1 MTAFPAAR
9 ARRRPATGSA
19 VRDTPIGVVE
29 AGRRVIR
36 MDTHCHSH
44 ASSKPVIAAAGL
56 IGCPESYSEPERV
69 YDQALARGMDL
80 VTITDHDTI
89 AGAME
94 LVDRGFQNF
103 VIGEEVSVKFP
114 EDRCLLHVL
123 VWDLTPALHDEI
135 GANGLRDDVYQFA
148 AWLRERNLPHSFAHP
163 LYVQNGR
170 LSRWHIERAT
180 LLFKA
185 FETTNGAHDDTLN
198 RTIARYLD
206 TLSPTKTQELIDRH
220 GMQPVWPRV
229 WEKARTGGS
238 DDHALLNVGRTWTAI
253 EPAEGETLTANE
265 FVRRIAGGHGTSGGQ
280 GGHSALL
287 AHQISTVG
295 ANHFARQHYKRR
307 SPTGRYVSAKFLKFF
322 GVAVDAPS
330 KKRVAAYRAARN
342 IWLGKKASK
351 PSPVLKALQSEFK
364 PLLAEYPNLKDRMD
378 PQAWMDGT
386 PASQHEEMAEFIG
399 ELVQALG
406 RAMESS
412 AAKALSKKD
421 ASKILEHITG
431 YLVLQAAQLPYIVS
445 LFCQNKERRFVD
457 QFQHETGAADPAET
471 ARPLRV
477 MKFTDTLADV
487 NGVCRFIQNA
497 ARQAHDTGRDLT
509 VVTST
514 RFDIPVKDL
523 PNIVNFDPVFAT
535 KMPKYENLELAL
547 PPILKMLRYADHVKP
562 DVIHISTPGPV
573 GCVGMLAA
581 KLLRVPVVG
590 VYHTD
595 FPAYVDRLFDD
606 RAATAMCE
614 KFMSLFYKPFKAVFT
629 RSQDYADSL
638 LNLGI
643 APEHIVRLR
652 AGFDDRHFSPAFR
665 DTSRWPELGLKR
677 DSVKVLFC
685 GRVSVEK
692 NLPHLTSIWADVR
705 KACAAR
711 GVDTEL
717 VIIGDGP
724 YRATM
729 QRELRGQAAHFLG
742 FRHAEELSRL
752 YASCDLFAFPSTTDT
767 LGQVVMESQ
776 ASGMPVLVTDVGG
789 PQEVVDDGVTGLVL
803 PAEDARRWTD
813 AIVDLV
819 CDADKRARM
828 GAAAAEAMKSRTF
841 AASFEHYWQVHENAR
856 ERWAGPQPAESKT
869 QRAEPVSV

>member
-1 MTAFPAAR
+1 MTALNTAPQGGLSTDQA
-9 ARRRPATGSA
+9 RPAPDA
-19 VRDTPIGVVE
+19 PPRVV
-29 AGRRVIR
+29 R
-36 MDTHCHSH
+36 MDTHCHSR

-69 YDQALARGMDL
+69 YDQAKARGMDL

-89 AGAME
+89 DGAME
-94 LVDRGFQNF
+94 LVDRRFQDF
-103 VIGEEVSVKFP
+103 VVGQEVSVKFP

-123 VWDLTPALHDEI
+123 VWDLTPKLHDEI
-135 GANGLRDDVYQFA
+135 GANRLRDDVYQFA

-170 LSRWHIERAT
+170 LTRWHVERAA
-180 LLFKA
+180 LLFKG
-185 FETTNGAHDDTLN
+185 FETVNGAHDDALN
-198 RTIARYLD
+198 RAIARYVD
-206 TLSPTKTQELIDRH
+206 TLTPARTQELIDRH

-229 WEKARTGGS
+229 WEKSRTAGS
-238 DDHALLNVGRTWTAI
+238 DDHALLNVGRTWTEARF
-253 EPAEGETLTANE
+253 ERHETATAGA
-265 FVRRIAGGHGTSGGQ
+265 FVRRIGQGLATAHGQ

-295 ANHFARQHYKRR
+295 ANHFAREHFKRR
-307 SPTGRYVSAKFLKFF
+307 SPTGRYVSARFLRFF
-322 GVAVDAPS
+322 GVAVEAPS
-330 KKRVAAYRAARN
+330 KKRVAAYRAARKL
-342 IWLGKKASK
+342 WLGKKASK

-364 PLLAEYPNLKDRMD
+364 PLLDRYPNLKGRMD
-378 PQAWMDGT
+378 PETWLDGT
-386 PASQHEEMAEFIG
+386 PASQHDDMAAFVADLI
-399 ELVQALG
+399 QTLG

-412 AAKALSKKD
+412 AAKAASKKD
-421 ASKILEHITG
+421 ASKILEHVTG

-457 QFQHETGAADPAET
+457 QFQHETGAHDPAEAT
-471 ARPLRV
+471 RPLRV
-477 MKFTDTLADV
+477 IKFTDTLADV

-514 RFDIPVKDL
+514 RLDIPVKDL
-523 PNIVNFDPVFAT
+523 PNIVNFDPLFAT

-547 PPILKMLRYADHVKP
+547 PPILKMLRFADAKKP
-562 DVIHISTPGPV
+562 DVIHVSTPGPV

-606 RAATAMCE
+606 RAATATCE
-614 KFMSLFYKPFKAVFT
+614 KFMSLFYKPFRAVFT
-629 RSQDYADSL
+629 RSQDYADAL
-638 LNLGI
+638 ENLGVR
-643 APEHIVRLR
+643 PEHIVRLR
-652 AGFDDRHFSPAFR
+652 AGFDDRHFAPHFR
-665 DTSRWPELGLKR
+665 DTARWPSYGLRR

-692 NLPHLTSIWADVR
+692 NLPTLTAIWPKVR
-705 KACAAR
+705 EACAAK
-711 GVDTEL
+711 GVDVEL
-717 VIIGDGP
+717 VVIGDGP

-729 QRELRGQAAHFLG
+729 ERELKGKGAHFLG
-742 FRHAEELSRL
+742 FRHGEELSRL

-776 ASGMPVLVTDVGG
+776 ASGMPVLVTNVGG
-789 PQEVVDDGVTGLVL
+789 PQEVVDDTVTGLVL
-803 PAEDARRWTD
+803 PAEDQPRWTD
-813 AIVDLV
+813 AIVRLACDHDL
-819 CDADKRARM
+819 RRRM
-828 GAAAAEAMKSRTF
+828 GAAAAEAMKPRTF
-841 AASFEHYWQVHENAR
+841 AASFEHYWQVHEQAR
-856 ERWAGPQPAESKT
+856 HAPLPAPKAKVREAQPVA
-869 QRAEPVSV
+869 V

>member
-1 MTAFPAAR
+1 MTALHTDHAHR
-9 ARRRPATGSA
+9 AGSPGPSD
-19 VRDTPIGVVE
+19 RTPTRIW
-29 AGRRVIR
+29 R

-69 YDQALARGMDL
+69 YDQAKARGMDL

-89 AGAME
+89 DGAME
-94 LVDRGFQNF
+94 LVDRRFQDF
-103 VIGEEVSVKFP
+103 VIGEEVSVVFP

-123 VWDLTPALHDEI
+123 VWDLTPTLHDAIRTNKLREDVYAF
-135 GANGLRDDVYQFA
+135 ANWLRDH
-148 AWLRERNLPHSFAHP
+148 NLPHSFAHP

-170 LSRWHIERAT
+170 LTRWHIERSA
-180 LLFKA
+180 LLFKN
-185 FETTNGAHDDTLN
+185 FETTNGAHDNTLN
-198 RTIARYLD
+198 RTIDRYLN
-206 TLSPTKTQELIDRH
+206 TLTPAKTQELIDRH

-238 DDHALLNVGRTWTAI
+238 DDHALLNVGRTWTEVVADRR
-253 EPAEGETLTANE
+253 ERLTAGE
-265 FVRRIAGGHGTSGGQ
+265 FVRRVGQGQATSAGQ
-280 GGHSALL
+280 GGHAALL

-295 ANHFARQHYKRR
+295 ANHFARQHFKRR
-307 SPTGRYVSAKFLKFF
+307 SPTGRYVSAKFLRFF
-322 GVAVDAPS
+322 GVEADAPS
-330 KKRVAAYRAARN
+330 KKRVLAYRAARKV
-342 IWLGKKASK
+342 WLGKKASK
-351 PSPVLKALQSEFK
+351 PSPVLKALQAEFK
-364 PLLAEYPNLKDRMD
+364 PLLEKYPNLKGRMD
-378 PQAWMDGT
+378 PDTWLDGT
-386 PASQHEEMAEFIG
+386 AASQHEEMAEFVG
-399 ELVQALG
+399 ELIQTLG

-412 AAKALSKKD
+412 AGKAIEKKD

-457 QFQHETGAADPAET
+457 QFQQETGAHDPSEA

-514 RFDIPVKDL
+514 RLDIPVKDL
-523 PNIVNFDPVFAT
+523 PNIKNFDPVFAT
-535 KMPKYENLELAL
+535 KMPKYDNLEIAL
-547 PPILKMLRYADHVKP
+547 PPILKMLRYADEVRP
-562 DVIHISTPGPV
+562 DVIHISTPGSV

-606 RAATAMCE
+606 RAATVTCE
-614 KFMSLFYKPFKAVFT
+614 KFMGMFYKPFKAVFT
-629 RSQDYADSL
+629 RSADYAESLRGIGLEDDS
-638 LNLGI
+638 
-643 APEHIVRLR
+643 IVRLK
-652 AGFDDRHFSPAFR
+652 AGYDDRHFSPSFR
-665 DTSRWPELGLKR
+665 DTTVWARHGLKQ

-692 NLPHLTSIWADVR
+692 NLPTLTAIWPDVR
-705 KACAAR
+705 KRCAAL
-711 GVDTEL
+711 GVEVEL

-729 QRELRGQAAHFLG
+729 ERELRGKGAHFLG
-742 FRHAEELSRL
+742 FRHGEELSTL

-776 ASGMPVLVTDVGG
+776 ASGMPVLVTDIGG
-789 PQEVVDDGVTGLVL
+789 PQEVIKDGQTGHVL
-803 PAEDARRWTD
+803 PAEHPPAWTE
-813 AIVDLV
+813 AIVKLA
-819 CDADKRARM
+819 CDHEARQAM
-828 GAAAAEAMKSRTF
+828 GAAAAEFMKTMTF
-841 AASFEHYWQVHENAR
+841 AASFEHYWQVHEDVR
-856 ERWAGPQPAESKT
+856 DRWAPAAPAQQQNTAPET
-869 QRAEPVSV
+869 VGV

>member
-1 MTAFPAAR
+1 MTALHTSHPGQTPMDRPPRTR
-9 ARRRPATGSA
+9 A
-19 VRDTPIGVVE
+19 V
-29 AGRRVIR
+29 R
-36 MDTHCHSH
+36 MDTHCHSK
-44 ASSKPVIAAAGL
+44 ASSKPVIAAMGL

-69 YDQALARGMDL
+69 YDQAKARGMDL
-80 VTITDHDTI
+80 VTLTDHDTI

-94 LVDRGFQNF
+94 LVDRRFQDF
-103 VIGEEVSVKFP
+103 IVGQEVSVKFP

-135 GANGLRDDVYQFA
+135 GANKLRDDVYQFA

-170 LSRWHIERAT
+170 LTRWHIERAT
-180 LLFKA
+180 LLFKS
-185 FETTNGAHDDTLN
+185 FETINGAHDNALN
-198 RTIARYLD
+198 RTIDRFLETLTPAR
-206 TLSPTKTQELIDRH
+206 TQELIDRH
-220 GMQPVWPRV
+220 GLQPVWPRV
-229 WEKARTGGS
+229 WEKSRTAGS
-238 DDHALLNVGRTWTAI
+238 DDHALLNVGRTWTQVDF
-253 EPAEGETLTANE
+253 AESEAVSAQT
-265 FVRRIAGGHGTSGGQ
+265 FVRRLAQGQATAHGQ

-295 ANHFARQHYKRR
+295 AHHFAREHFKRR
-307 SPTGRYVSAKFLKFF
+307 SPTGRYVAAKFLRFF
-322 GVAVDAPS
+322 GADVEAPS
-330 KKRVAAYRAARN
+330 KKRVLAYRSARQ

-351 PSPVLKALQSEFK
+351 PSPVLKALQAEFK
-364 PLLAEYPNLKDRMD
+364 PLLAKYPNLKDRMD
-378 PQAWMDGT
+378 PDRWLDGT
-386 PASQHEEMAEFIG
+386 PASQHEDMADFVAD
-399 ELVQALG
+399 LVHTLG
-406 RAMESS
+406 KAMESS
-412 AAKALSKKD
+412 AAKAVTNKD
-421 ASKILEHITG
+421 ASKIIEHLTG
-431 YLVLQAAQLPYIVS
+431 YMVLQLAQLPYIVS
-445 LFCQNKERRFVD
+445 LFCQNKERRFVE
-457 QFQHETGAADPAET
+457 QFQRETGSHDPAEA

-477 MKFTDTLADV
+477 LKFTDTLADI

-514 RFDIPVKDL
+514 RLEIPVKDL

-547 PPILKMLRYADHVKP
+547 PPILKMLRFADEKRP

-606 RAATAMCE
+606 RAATATCE
-614 KFMSLFYKPFKAVFT
+614 TAMSLFYKPFKAVFT
-629 RSQDYADSL
+629 RSADYAESL
-638 LNLGI
+638 RNLGLKDE
-643 APEHIVRLR
+643 AIVRLR
-652 AGFDDRHFSPAFR
+652 AGYDDRHFSPAFR
-665 DTSRWPELGLKR
+665 STAVWKKHGIKT

-692 NLPHLTSIWADVR
+692 NLPNLTAIWPKVR
-705 KACAAR
+705 KAAAAR
-711 GVDTEL
+711 GVDAEL

-729 QRELRGQAAHFLG
+729 ERELKTHAAHFLG
-742 FRHAEELSRL
+742 FRHGEELSTL

-776 ASGMPVLVTDVGG
+776 ASGLPVLVTDIGG
-789 PQEVVDDGVTGLVL
+789 PQEVINHGLTGYVL
-803 PAEDARRWTD
+803 PAEDLGKWTD

-819 CDADKRARM
+819 CDHAKRRRM
-828 GAAAAEAMKSRTF
+828 GDAAAEAMKSRTF
-841 AASFEHYWQVHENAR
+841 AASFEHYWQVHESAR
-856 ERWAGPQPAESKT
+856 SGAITPAPT
-869 QRAEPVSV
+869 PRPVEDEVLTPV